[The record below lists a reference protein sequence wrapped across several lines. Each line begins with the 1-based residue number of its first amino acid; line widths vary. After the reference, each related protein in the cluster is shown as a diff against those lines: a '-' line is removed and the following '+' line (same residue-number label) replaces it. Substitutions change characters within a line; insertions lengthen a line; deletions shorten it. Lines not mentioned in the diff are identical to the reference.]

1 MDVEPGFRSSMME
14 RAAKLEGELQELIAG
29 FFAGKVK

>member
-14 RAAKLEGELQELIAG
+14 RAAKLEVELQEMISG
-29 FFAGKVK
+29 FLRVK